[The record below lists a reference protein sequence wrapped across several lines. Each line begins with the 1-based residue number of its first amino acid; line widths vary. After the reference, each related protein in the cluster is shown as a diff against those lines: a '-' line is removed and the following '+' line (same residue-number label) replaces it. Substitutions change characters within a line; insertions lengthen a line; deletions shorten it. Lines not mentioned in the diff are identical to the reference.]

1 MGVRR
6 GMSLLARNI
15 ALGRKFGLKGRRRMK
30 REVIVD
36 YIDRERDM
44 RSQCE

>member
-30 REVIVD
+30 K
-36 YIDRERDM
+36 
-44 RSQCE
+44 RSLLII